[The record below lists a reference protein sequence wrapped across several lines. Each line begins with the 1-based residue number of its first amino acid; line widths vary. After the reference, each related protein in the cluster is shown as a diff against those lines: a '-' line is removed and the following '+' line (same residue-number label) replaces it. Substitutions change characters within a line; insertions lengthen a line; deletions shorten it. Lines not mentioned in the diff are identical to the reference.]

1 MSQHLKLS
9 AKAIKAYAKKESVA
23 GASEVLL
30 YGVVGLDFN
39 LATVLAETKGLAA
52 GSVLRIHSPGGD
64 AHEGLAIY
72 EALKGRGFIVRID
85 GLAASAASLIAMA
98 GSRIVMA
105 PGAQLMLHN
114 PWTMAEGDGNDLRAV
129 ADVLDKIRDSYV
141 DVYVART
148 ALAKEKVMEVMDS
161 ETFWSASEVA
171 ALGFGEV
178 AKSEQAR
185 ALALAVA
192 ALAE

>member
-98 GSRIVMA
+98 GTRIVMA

-114 PWTMAEGDGNDLRAV
+114 PWTMAEGDGDDLRAV

-148 ALAKEKVMEVMDS
+148 GLAKEEVMAVMDS

>member
-148 ALAKEKVMEVMDS
+148 GLAKEKVMEVMDS